1 MHLPLSSFDGQVFIF
16 LFFSLSGEKWKM
28 PEATVHVF
36 QVIKKPIREGMKL
49 WVMFFTDIREGGHG
63 LPYSSSSKNSS
74 YGGRRTKYKDI
85 RIGTKKKK
93 KKDQISFKTLDV
105 CDLRW
110 LLTITCYCSSLL

>member
-1 MHLPLSSFDGQVFIF
+1 
-16 LFFSLSGEKWKM
+16 M

-74 YGGRRTKYKDI
+74 YGGRRTKYKDWD
-85 RIGTKKKK
+85 KKKK
-93 KKDQISFKTLDV
+93 RKKIK
-105 CDLRW
+105 
-110 LLTITCYCSSLL
+110 